1 MTSRISYPSAEFP
14 APVSLSLELPDGW
27 VGRPTSGTVLAAF
40 KPGAADEFTPNVVVT
55 TSRFGGDY
63 RLEAA
68 TAVVE
73 QSVNEIPDVAVL
85 GSETLDIA
93 GFPGFR
99 IEFSFTDPR
108 VGTLVQAVRVVV
120 IPNGEVSDL
129 VTVTGSTTATQAQ
142 TLWPELRAVQ
152 ESLTATV

>member
-1 MTSRISYPSAEFP
+1 VTSRITYPSAEFP
-14 APVSLSLELPDGW
+14 APVSLSLELPEGW
-27 VGRPTSGTVLAAF
+27 VGKPTSGTVLAAF
-40 KPGAADEFTPNVVVT
+40 KPGADDEFTPNVVVT

-63 RLEAA
+63 SIESAA
-68 TAVVE
+68 AVVR
-73 QSVNEIPDVAVL
+73 QSVKEIHDAVILVAE
-85 GSETLDIA
+85 SRDIA

-108 VGTLVQAVRVVV
+108 AGTLVQAVRMLVV
-120 IPNGEVSDL
+120 PNGGVSDL

-142 TLWPELRAVQ
+142 ALWPEVRAVQ

>member
-1 MTSRISYPSAEFP
+1 MSRISYPSAEFP
-14 APVSLSLELPDGW
+14 APVSLSLETPDGW

-40 KPGAADEFTPNVVVT
+40 KPGATDEFTPNVVVT
-55 TSRFGGDY
+55 VSRFGGDY
-63 RLEAA
+63 SVESAI
-68 TAVVE
+68 TVVQ
-73 QSVNEIPDVAVL
+73 QSVNEIPDVVVL
-85 GSETLDIA
+85 GSETLEIA

-120 IPNGEVSDL
+120 VPNADVCDL
-129 VTVTGSTTATQAQ
+129 VTVTGSATATQAQ